1 MKTWEAQQKRHIQD
15 DSTKLWI
22 KLQQLSTKHQRNS
35 KMILDQMSRNEVLV
49 NVGTESKNGY
59 KYKMSAKDEM
69 TKNVTVQEDK
79 PMIAHLLDL
88 TNDAEKQYYEQ
99 LDEQNKMLENNKP
112 K

>member
-1 MKTWEAQQKRHIQD
+1 
-15 DSTKLWI
+15 
-22 KLQQLSTKHQRNS
+22 
-35 KMILDQMSRNEVLV
+35 MILDQISRNEMLV
-49 NVGTESKNGY
+49 NIGTESKND
-59 KYKMSAKDEM
+59 YKMWAEDQMAKSVM
-69 TKNVTVQEDK
+69 VQEDK

>member
-1 MKTWEAQQKRHIQD
+1 
-15 DSTKLWI
+15 
-22 KLQQLSTKHQRNS
+22 
-35 KMILDQMSRNEVLV
+35 MILDQISRNEVLV
-49 NVGTESKNGY
+49 NIGTESKND
-59 KYKMSAKDEM
+59 YKMCAEDEM
-69 TKNVTVQEDK
+69 TKSVTVQEAK